1 MAVRPK
7 TATWLSRCLLS
18 VALLFGIVLMHAL
31 GHPAG
36 HVTTDSRASYAEHVT
51 TDSRASYA
59 EHVTTDS
66 RASYAEHVTT
76 GSRASRAGH
85 VMAAAPAE
93 HRAAAPAPHST
104 HPAPAHGAGAA
115 AVCLAVLGVGIGVA
129 LLARALGRRTS
140 GRDLPPPTARLAYA
154 LRAIPPP
161 APPGSLLTRLS
172 LSRI

>member
-7 TATWLSRCLLS
+7 TATRLGRCLLS

-31 GHPAG
+31 GHPGEHA
-36 HVTTDSRASYAEHVT
+36 TTDSRVSHA
-51 TDSRASYA
+51 D
-59 EHVTTDS
+59 
-66 RASYAEHVTT
+66 
-76 GSRASRAGH
+76 H

-93 HRAAAPAPHST
+93 HRAAAPTPHST
-104 HPAPAHGAGAA
+104 RPAPAHGAGAA

-129 LLARALGRRTS
+129 LLTRALGRRTP

-172 LSRI
+172 LLRI